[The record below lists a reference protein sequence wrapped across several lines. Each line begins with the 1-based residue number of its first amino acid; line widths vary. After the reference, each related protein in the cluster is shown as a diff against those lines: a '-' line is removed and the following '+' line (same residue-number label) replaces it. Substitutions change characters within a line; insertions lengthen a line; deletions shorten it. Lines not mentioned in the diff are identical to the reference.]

1 MRTGITFDDV
11 LLIPKKSS
19 VLSRSDV
26 NIESKL
32 TKKISL
38 KVPIISSNMD
48 TVTESDMA
56 ISMARA
62 GGVGIIHR
70 FNSINDQVELVKSV
84 KRAENKIIKEPYRVS
99 LNTTLDE
106 IKFIIN
112 VYLNTIILFSTPNIL
127 YVFIF
132 IVEVKIFDLVSKLT
146 NINKCFLNIN
156 FILN

>member
-32 TKKISL
+32 TKKITL
-38 KVPIISSNMD
+38 NVPIVSSNMD

-84 KRAENKIIKEPYRVS
+84 KRTENKIIKEPYRVS

-106 IKFIIN
+106 IKFIM
-112 VYLNTIILFSTPNIL
+112 
-127 YVFIF
+127 
-132 IVEVKIFDLVSKLT
+132 KSK
-146 NINKCFLNIN
+146 KCSFTLSY
-156 FILN
+156 